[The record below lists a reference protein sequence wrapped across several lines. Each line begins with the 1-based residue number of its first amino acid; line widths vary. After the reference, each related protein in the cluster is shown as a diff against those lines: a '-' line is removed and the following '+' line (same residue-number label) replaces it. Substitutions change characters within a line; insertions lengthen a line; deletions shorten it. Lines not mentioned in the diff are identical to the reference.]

1 MSLSYNVPV
10 CIVETSQVHLPTK
23 LTMPAASQYTVKKTS
38 ANAFALCTYVCVC
51 GGGRENVSKN
61 SGKWVKK
68 TAQGL
73 GRVIMH

>member
-1 MSLSYNVPV
+1 
-10 CIVETSQVHLPTK
+10 
-23 LTMPAASQYTVKKTS
+23 MPAASQYTVEKTS
-38 ANAFALCTYVCVC
+38 ANAFALCTYMYVCVEV
-51 GGGRENVSKN
+51 GEKMYLKN